1 MLLID
6 KGGVKMDNTSKEIEL
21 EIKRVVKEYKEA
33 KEVKDKR
40 LQERSIKKLKNIL
53 EPFGISYRRFI

>member
-1 MLLID
+1 
-6 KGGVKMDNTSKEIEL
+6 MDNTSKEIEL